1 MALFGG
7 KLSGAK
13 QMEGQTDARPLR
25 NEPYRGRYRINPD
38 RSVDVWNG
46 SRYVPRTTAS
56 LAPEAQALIERE
68 RNELD
73 RDNLS
78 VRLGDQFLDL
88 NSRQR
93 TGALWHGNL
102 PFQDGQPITVGDPEL
117 QAMANIQN
125 RFVRSQI
132 REGTS
137 GAGNTG
143 PEQQRIER
151 SGPSISNSGPA
162 NRTAVL
168 NLRIDRDLRAARLSA
183 LEDWSRDPQNRG
195 PEGFEQW
202 WVQNEPR
209 IRDSIQRRY
218 EVTNGPVAEQAT
230 EGGFFRGGRQ
240 RPNPQG
246 SVAGAIAGRA
256 IGGLRPPQRPPGVP
270 PEAQWNPQTRRWRTP

>member
-1 MALFGG
+1 MTDEYSVGG
-7 KLSGAK
+7 
-13 QMEGQTDARPLR
+13 RPITR
-25 NEPYRGRYRINPD
+25 EPYRGRYRVN
-38 RSVDVWNG
+38 RRTGERQVWNG
-46 SRYVPRTTAS
+46 TTYVPETAAS

-151 SGPSISNSGPA
+151 SGPSVSNSGPA

-168 NLRIDRDLRAARLSA
+168 NLRIDRDLRAQRLSA
-183 LEDWSRDPQNRG
+183 LEEWVRNPANRG

-202 WVQNEPR
+202 WVANEPR
-209 IRDSIQRRY
+209 IRSDIQRRY
-218 EVTNGPVAEQAT
+218 EITNGPVTQQAT
-230 EGGFFRGGRQ
+230 EGGLFRGGRQ
-240 RPNPQG
+240 RPNPPG
-246 SVAGAIAGRA
+246 SVAGSIAGRA
-256 IGGLRPPQRPPGVP
+256 GRAPPRPPGVP
-270 PEAQWNPQTRRWRTP
+270 ASAQWNPRTRTWRTP

>member
-1 MALFGG
+1 M
-7 KLSGAK
+7 
-13 QMEGQTDARPLR
+13 TDSYDVGARPVTR
-25 NEPYRGRYRINPD
+25 EPYRGRYRVN
-38 RSVDVWNG
+38 RQTGERQVWNG
-46 SRYVPRTTAS
+46 TTYVPETAS
-56 LAPEAQALIERE
+56 TLAPEAQQLIERE
-68 RNELD
+68 RTELD

-78 VRLGDQFLDL
+78 VRLGNQFLGL
-88 NSRQR
+88 NARQP

-143 PEQQRIER
+143 PEQARIER

-162 NRTAVL
+162 NRAAVL
-168 NLRIDRDLRAARLSA
+168 NLQIDRDLRAQRLTA
-183 LEDWSRDPQNRG
+183 LEQWVRDPQHRG

-209 IRDSIQRRY
+209 VRGEIQRRY
-218 EVTNGPVAEQAT
+218 EITNGPTTQQANARGEQM
-230 EGGFFRGGRQ
+230 
-240 RPNPQG
+240 PNPLG
-246 SVAGAIAGRA
+246 SVAGSIAGRQGRA
-256 IGGLRPPQRPPGVP
+256 LERPPQRPRGVP
-270 PEAQWNPQTRRWRTP
+270 PEAVWNPQTRRWRMP